1 MDCTYPNEENGLLCN
16 DVHLYLYTLPIQQ
29 STRISVFRRTG
40 QGMHVRHLRICR
52 TESQMIAEELTRSTH
67 THTYLVVANVREH
80 GQASKLWQFHFFF
93 HFGSPR
99 DEPDQTRPRPPVTYV
114 LDFRFDQFLDNGWQ

>member
-1 MDCTYPNEENGLLCN
+1 
-16 DVHLYLYTLPIQQ
+16 
-29 STRISVFRRTG
+29 
-40 QGMHVRHLRICR
+40 
-52 TESQMIAEELTRSTH
+52 MIAEELTRSTH

-99 DEPDQTRPRPPVTYV
+99 DEPDHSRPQQTTADHV
-114 LDFRFDQFLDNGWQ
+114 LP